1 VNGARLISII
11 VPVFNERENVELLAE
26 RVREQF
32 ANLPYALELL
42 FVNDGSTDDTA
53 DVLRKVGEIDPSV
66 KVLTFSRNFGHQP
79 AVTAG
84 IDYCQGDC
92 AIIMDADF
100 QDPPEVLPRMI
111 RTWEEGYDVVYATR
125 TKREGEPIYK
135 KVAGKAFYRILDLLT
150 DIKIPLDTGD
160 FRLIDRKVINVLKQM
175 PEYNRFI
182 RGMVSWVGFRQTSI
196 EFVRRARHRGESK
209 YPLTKLLKL
218 ALNGITS
225 FSYRPLQI
233 ATYTGAFFSLCSFL
247 SILYILV
254 ATLVEKRAVPGWSS
268 LMVVVLLL
276 GGVQLMTLGI
286 MGEYIGRIL
295 EEIKRRPRYVID
307 STQNVDPPQP

>member
-1 VNGARLISII
+1 VTATQLVSII
-11 VPVFNERENVELLAE
+11 VPVFNERENVELLAQ

-32 ANLPYALELL
+32 APLSYDFELL

-53 DVLRKVGEIDPSV
+53 EVLQKMGDIDPSV
-66 KVLTFSRNFGHQP
+66 KVITFSRNFGHQP

-84 IDYCQGDC
+84 IDHCQGDC
-92 AIIMDADF
+92 AIIMDADL
-100 QDPPEVLPRMI
+100 QDPPEVVPRMV

-125 TKREGEPIYK
+125 TRREGEGGFKRIT
-135 KVAGKAFYRILDLLT
+135 AKAFYRILNSLT

-160 FRLIDRKVINVLKQM
+160 FRLIDRKVINVLKEM

-182 RGMVSWVGFRQTSI
+182 RGMVAWVGFRQTSI
-196 EFVRRARHRGESK
+196 EYERKARHRGETK
-209 YPLTKLLKL
+209 YSLAKMLRL
-218 ALNGITS
+218 ALNAITA

-233 ATYTGAFFSLCSFL
+233 ATYTGAFFAFCAFL
-247 SILYILV
+247 SALYILV
-254 ATLVEKRAVPGWSS
+254 ATLVEKRTVPGWSS
-268 LMVVVLLL
+268 LMVVVLFL

-295 EEIKRRPRYVID
+295 EEIKKRPHYVID
-307 STQNVDPPQP
+307 SKQNVDPPRP